1 MSKRRNI
8 LLKIPAIVYGWGVG
22 LRNFAF
28 DTGLIKPMK
37 PSIPTI
43 CIGNLSVGGTGK
55 TPHIEWLIRQL
66 KEHYRLAI
74 LSRGYGRKTKGPIIA
89 TTEHTAQDIGDEPA
103 QILSKFPDL
112 MMYIDGDR
120 RRAIM
125 AMEAL
130 PEEERPEVILMDDG
144 FQHRYVMPA
153 YSILLTSYY
162 NLFTRDDLLPYGNLR
177 ENAMGK
183 LRADTIIITSLPSG
197 LNPIDL
203 RLLEG
208 EISPMAHQDLYF
220 SRIAY
225 SDPAPLFEPD
235 TAPLHSTTPVI
246 GVSGIADP
254 DRYHEYLKST
264 FRNIRKFVVYPDHHN
279 FSEGDIDEFIDYL
292 SEDPE
297 SVILCTE
304 KDAIRLRALKE
315 DIPQEYLHR
324 FYILPIR
331 IDLSPESTKR
341 IIAKALHAISHNG
354 LTI

>member
-8 LLKIPAIVYGWGVG
+8 LLKIPAILYGWGVG

-28 DTGLIKPMK
+28 DTGMIKSMK

-43 CIGNLSVGGTGK
+43 CVGNLSAGGTGK

-66 KEHYRLAI
+66 KDHYRLAV
-74 LSRGYGRKTKGPIIA
+74 LSRGYGRTTKGLIIA
-89 TTEHTAQDIGDEPA
+89 TPQHTAQDIGDEPA

-112 MMYIDGDR
+112 MMYIDGNR
-120 RRAIM
+120 RRAIA

-130 PEEERPEVILMDDG
+130 PERERPEVILMDDG
-144 FQHRYVMPA
+144 FQHRYVTPA

-177 ENAMGK
+177 ESAMGK

-208 EISPMAHQDLYF
+208 EISPIAHQDLYF

-225 SDPAPLFEPD
+225 SAPTPIFESD
-235 TAPLHSTTPVI
+235 ASAVTATTPII

-254 DRYHEYLKST
+254 DRYHEYLRGNY
-264 FRNIRKFVVYPDHHN
+264 RNIRKFIVYPDHYS
-279 FSEGDIDEFIDYL
+279 FMAGDVEDLIGYMDE
-292 SEDPE
+292 EAG

-304 KDAIRLRALKE
+304 KDAIRLRTMRD
-315 DIPQEYLHR
+315 DIPKGYLHR
-324 FYILPIR
+324 FYTLPIR

-341 IIAKALHAISHNG
+341 IMAKARHAISHNG

>member
-8 LLKIPAIVYGWGVG
+8 LLKIPAVLYGWGVG

-28 DTGLIKPMK
+28 DMGIIKSAK

-43 CIGNLSVGGTGK
+43 CVGNLSAGGTGK

-66 KEHYRLAI
+66 KDRYKLAI
-74 LSRGYGRKTKGPIIA
+74 LSRGYGRTTKGLIIA
-89 TTEHTAQDIGDEPA
+89 KRGHTAQEIGDEPA
-103 QILSKFPDL
+103 QILRKFPDL
-112 MMYIDGDR
+112 MMYIDGNR
-120 RRAIM
+120 RRAIS

-130 PEEERPEVILMDDG
+130 PESERPEVILMDDG
-144 FQHRYVMPA
+144 FQHRYVTPA
-153 YSILLTSYY
+153 YSILLTSYH

-177 ENAMGK
+177 ESAIGR

-225 SDPAPLFEPD
+225 SEPIPLFD
-235 TAPLHSTTPVI
+235 TDAPAVTAMTPLI
-246 GVSGIADP
+246 GISGIADP
-254 DRYHEYLKST
+254 DRYHEYLKGKY
-264 FRNIRKFVVYPDHHN
+264 RNVRKFVVYPDHYS
-279 FSEGDIDEFIDYL
+279 FTPGDIEDLLAHLDE
-292 SEDPE
+292 EDGR
-297 SVILCTE
+297 VLLCTE
-304 KDAIRLRALKE
+304 KDAIRLSAMQE
-315 DIPQEYLHR
+315 DIPKSYHHR
-324 FYILPIR
+324 FYTLPIR

-341 IIAKALHAISHNG
+341 ILSKAHHAITHNG

>member
-8 LLKIPAIVYGWGVG
+8 LLKIPAILYGWGVG

-28 DTGLIKPMK
+28 DMGMVKSMK

-43 CIGNLSVGGTGK
+43 CVGNLSAGGTGK

-66 KEHYRLAI
+66 KDQYRLAV
-74 LSRGYGRKTKGPIIA
+74 LSRGYGRTTKGPIIA
-89 TTEHTAQDIGDEPA
+89 TPQHTAQDIGDEPA

-112 MMYIDGDR
+112 MMYIDGNR
-120 RRAIM
+120 RRAIA

-130 PEEERPEVILMDDG
+130 PEGERPEVILMDDG
-144 FQHRYVMPA
+144 FQHRYVTPA

-162 NLFTRDDLLPYGNLR
+162 NLFTRDNLLPYGNLR
-177 ENAMGK
+177 ESAMGK

-208 EISPMAHQDLYF
+208 EISPIAHQDLYF

-225 SDPAPLFEPD
+225 FAPAPIFESDAPAV
-235 TAPLHSTTPVI
+235 TAMTPII

-254 DRYHEYLKST
+254 DRYHEYLKGNY
-264 FRNIRKFVVYPDHHN
+264 RNIRKFVVYPDHYS
-279 FSEGDIDEFIDYL
+279 FTDGDIDDLVGYMDEEAGSI
-292 SEDPE
+292 
-297 SVILCTE
+297 ILCTE
-304 KDAIRLRALKE
+304 KDAIRLRTMRNA
-315 DIPQEYLHR
+315 IPKEYLSR
-324 FYILPIR
+324 FYTLPIR

-341 IIAKALHAISHNG
+341 IMAKARHAISHNG

>member
-8 LLKIPAIVYGWGVG
+8 LLKIPAILYGWGVG

-28 DTGLIKPMK
+28 DTGILKSVK

-43 CIGNLSVGGTGK
+43 CVGNLSAGGTGK

-66 KEHYRLAI
+66 KDRYKLAI
-74 LSRGYGRKTKGPIIA
+74 LSRGYGRVTKEPIIA
-89 TTEHTAQDIGDEPA
+89 TPRHTAQDIGDEPA

-112 MMYIDGDR
+112 MMYIDGNR
-120 RRAIM
+120 RRAIA

-130 PEEERPEVILMDDG
+130 PKGERPEVILMDDG
-144 FQHRYVMPA
+144 FQHRYVTPA

-177 ENAMGK
+177 ESAMGK

-208 EISPMAHQDLYF
+208 EISPIAHQDLYF

-225 SDPAPLFEPD
+225 SAPAPVFAPD
-235 TAPLHSTTPVI
+235 APAVTALTPII

-254 DRYHEYLKST
+254 DRYHEYLKGNYH
-264 FRNIRKFVVYPDHHN
+264 NIRKFVVYPDHYS
-279 FSEGDIDEFIDYL
+279 FTDGDIEELIGYMDEEGGSI
-292 SEDPE
+292 
-297 SVILCTE
+297 ILCTE
-304 KDAIRLRALKE
+304 KDAIRLRMMRD
-315 DIPQEYLHR
+315 DIPDKYRHR
-324 FYILPIR
+324 FYSLPIR

-341 IIAKALHAISHNG
+341 IMAKAHHAISHNG

>member
-8 LLKIPAIVYGWGVG
+8 LLKIPAVLYGWGVG

-28 DTGLIKPMK
+28 DTGMIKSVK

-43 CIGNLSVGGTGK
+43 CVGNLSAGGTGK

-66 KEHYRLAI
+66 KDRYRLAV
-74 LSRGYGRKTKGPIIA
+74 LSRGYGRTTKGPIIA
-89 TTEHTAQDIGDEPA
+89 TPGHTAQEIGDEPA

-112 MMYIDGDR
+112 MMYIDGNR
-120 RRAIM
+120 RRAIA

-130 PEEERPEVILMDDG
+130 PEKERPEVILMDDG
-144 FQHRYVMPA
+144 FQHRYVTPA

-177 ENAMGK
+177 ESAMGK

-208 EISPMAHQDLYF
+208 EISPIAHQDLYF

-225 SDPAPLFEPD
+225 SAPVPIFEP
-235 TAPLHSTTPVI
+235 TAPTLNTMTPMI
-246 GVSGIADP
+246 GISGIADP
-254 DRYHEYLKST
+254 DRYHEYLKGNY
-264 FRNIRKFVVYPDHHN
+264 RNIRKFVVYPDHYS
-279 FSEGDIDEFIDYL
+279 FTTEDIRNLLEYLDEEA
-292 SEDPE
+292 S

-304 KDAIRLRALKE
+304 KDAIRLRTME
-315 DIPQEYLHR
+315 SDIPKEYRHR
-324 FYILPIR
+324 LYTLPIR

-341 IIAKALHAISHNG
+341 IMAKAHHAISHNG